1 MHAPL
6 QLRHPNILSF
16 KETLELEEKGVT
28 VIYVVTEAVTPL
40 ADRLHQLDMSGPA
53 RCVCRLTCPRGQCHC
68 LLHKHAAC
76 LKVSAIIVKRCNSR
90 LPGSG
95 CSCSRPLQKHPP

>member
-1 MHAPL
+1 MQQEVPGSICFTAPRKHGWVTMHVRL

-16 KETLELEEKGVT
+16 KETLELEEKGMT

-53 RCVCRLTCPRGQCHC
+53 R
-68 LLHKHAAC
+68 
-76 LKVSAIIVKRCNSR
+76 
-90 LPGSG
+90 
-95 CSCSRPLQKHPP
+95 

>member
-1 MHAPL
+1 MKPPSLVLPRRSFCLICSCLMAPLASCAALHTRCFTAPRNRCQMSMHVRL

-16 KETLELEEKGVT
+16 KETLELEEKGMT

-53 RCVCRLTCPRGQCHC
+53 R
-68 LLHKHAAC
+68 
-76 LKVSAIIVKRCNSR
+76 
-90 LPGSG
+90 
-95 CSCSRPLQKHPP
+95 